1 MANIP
6 DRRAA
11 IAEVVIGGM
20 VVMVHHSKDGMRSGR
35 LKIYLR
41 KCQSGG
47 RMSSGMRMTIQS
59 QDEVTSGMRT
69 TSQSEH
75 SIRSDMPAV
84 FHSKDR
90 MLDGQRIGQSED
102 ETKDG
107 RAKADKSEDAI
118 SERTMRTL
126 KIAGTDHKAVPGTA
140 RDFLVGLGFLNIS
153 LV

>member
-11 IAEVVIGGM
+11 MAEVVMGSR
-20 VVMVHHSKDGMRSGR
+20 VLMVHHSKDGMRSGT
-35 LKIYLR
+35 LKRYLR

-47 RMSSGMRMTIQS
+47 GMSSGMRMTIQS
-59 QDEVTSGMRT
+59 EDEVTSGMRK

-75 SIRSDMPAV
+75 SIRNDMPAV
-84 FHSKDR
+84 CHSKDR
-90 MLDGQRIGQSED
+90 MLDGQRIGQNED

-107 RAKADKSEDAI
+107 RAKADKSEDTI
-118 SERTMRTL
+118 SEGTMRTL
-126 KIAGTDHKAVPGTA
+126 KIAGTDHKAVPAAAT
-140 RDFLVGLGFLNIS
+140 DFLMGLGFLNIS